1 MVQVCV
7 RAWLGVALAV
17 QADVVSAF
25 APCGLLA
32 GPPRSR
38 PPPLARAPC
47 GARPDMHPRVRSGR
61 PLRPLQAFPSTEE
74 AGDVSTLEEGM
85 AINTWEHLG
94 ASVSACVGGRWEEDG
109 RPLSSLPGG
118 PAPSCRRSRAGA
130 WC

>member
-1 MVQVCV
+1 MAPGQEAV
-7 RAWLGVALAV
+7 RAWLAAALAV
-17 QADVVSAF
+17 QTGVVSAF

-38 PPPLARAPC
+38 PPPLVCAPLHGGGVRPRAP
-47 GARPDMHPRVRSGR
+47 ARPLRR

-94 ASVSACVGGRWEEDG
+94 ASASACGGR
-109 RPLSSLPGG
+109 
-118 PAPSCRRSRAGA
+118 
-130 WC
+130 